1 MYIKIYIDIYTSR
14 ERERKHDARLLSW
27 SDYCFPQVSFF
38 FVLIIIYRL
47 SNKFSITHSRDE
59 VQ

>member
-38 FVLIIIYRL
+38 FCTDNNI
-47 SNKFSITHSRDE
+47 SI
-59 VQ
+59 VK